1 MKRVDELGEVDAV
14 SDYRHSG
21 CTDSKLEGV
30 IRDMVTAY
38 REVFGG
44 RIEQILLYGSY
55 ARGDADGDS
64 DIDIAAI
71 VHGDRQELQ
80 EKLKKVWD
88 VSSDLELMYEVVIS
102 PTVIPYDEFMA
113 YQEDLPYYR
122 NISEEGIRVDDS
134 SHDEDRNGRR

>member
-1 MKRVDELGEVDAV
+1 M
-14 SDYRHSG
+14 SDYKQFG
-21 CTDSKLEGV
+21 CTERKLEEV
-30 IRDMVTAY
+30 IHDIVAAY

-88 VSSDLELMYEVVIS
+88 VSSDLELKYGVIIS

-113 YQEDLPYYR
+113 YKEDLPYYR
-122 NISEEGIRVDDS
+122 NISEEGIRVDLNS
-134 SHDEDRNGRR
+134 

>member
-1 MKRVDELGEVDAV
+1 M
-14 SDYRHSG
+14 SDY
-21 CTDSKLEGV
+21 KLSRCADCKFEGV

-71 VHGDRQELQ
+71 VHGGRQELQ

-88 VSSDLELMYEVVIS
+88 VSSDLELKYGVVIS
-102 PTVIPYDEFMA
+102 PTVIPYDEYMA
-113 YQEDLPYYR
+113 YKEDLPYYR
-122 NISEEGIRVDDS
+122 NISEEGIRVDLNS
-134 SHDEDRNGRR
+134 

>member
-1 MKRVDELGEVDAV
+1 M
-14 SDYRHSG
+14 SDYKLSR
-21 CTDSKLEGV
+21 CADCKLEGV

-71 VHGDRQELQ
+71 VHGGRQELQ

-88 VSSDLELMYEVVIS
+88 VSSDLELKYGVVIS
-102 PTVIPYDEFMA
+102 PTVIPYDEYMA
-113 YQEDLPYYR
+113 YKEDLPYYR
-122 NISEEGIRVDDS
+122 NISEEGIRVDLNS
-134 SHDEDRNGRR
+134 

>member
-1 MKRVDELGEVDAV
+1 M
-14 SDYRHSG
+14 SDYKQFG
-21 CTDSKLEGV
+21 CTERKLEGV
-30 IRDMVTAY
+30 IHDIVAAY

-88 VSSDLELMYEVVIS
+88 VSSDLELKYGVIIS
-102 PTVIPYDEFMA
+102 PTVIPYDEFMV
-113 YQEDLPYYR
+113 YKEDLPYYR
-122 NISEEGIRVDDS
+122 NISEEGIRVDLNS
-134 SHDEDRNGRR
+134 

>member
-1 MKRVDELGEVDAV
+1 M

-64 DIDIAAI
+64 YIDIAAI

-134 SHDEDRNGRR
+134 IHDEDRNGRR

>member
-1 MKRVDELGEVDAV
+1 M
-14 SDYRHSG
+14 SDYKQFG
-21 CTDSKLEGV
+21 CTERKLEGV
-30 IRDMVTAY
+30 IHDIVAAY

-71 VHGDRQELQ
+71 VHGDRQELK

-88 VSSDLELMYEVVIS
+88 VSSDLELKYGVIIS

-113 YQEDLPYYR
+113 YKEDLPYYR
-122 NISEEGIRVDDS
+122 NISEEGIRVDLNS
-134 SHDEDRNGRR
+134 

>member
-1 MKRVDELGEVDAV
+1 V
-14 SDYRHSG
+14 SDYKQFG
-21 CTDSKLEGV
+21 CTERKLEGV
-30 IRDMVTAY
+30 IHDIVAAY

-88 VSSDLELMYEVVIS
+88 VSSDLELKYGVIIS

-113 YQEDLPYYR
+113 YKEDLPYYR
-122 NISEEGIRVDDS
+122 NISEEGIRVDLNS
-134 SHDEDRNGRR
+134 

>member
-1 MKRVDELGEVDAV
+1 M
-14 SDYRHSG
+14 SDYKQFG
-21 CTDSKLEGV
+21 CTERKLEGV
-30 IRDMVTAY
+30 IHDIVAAY

-88 VSSDLELMYEVVIS
+88 VSSDLELNYGVIIS

-113 YQEDLPYYR
+113 YKEDLPYYR
-122 NISEEGIRVDDS
+122 NISEEGIRVDLNS
-134 SHDEDRNGRR
+134 

>member
-1 MKRVDELGEVDAV
+1 M
-14 SDYRHSG
+14 SDYKQFG
-21 CTDSKLEGV
+21 CTERKLEGV
-30 IRDMVTAY
+30 IHDIVAAY

-88 VSSDLELMYEVVIS
+88 VSSDLELKYGVIIS

-113 YQEDLPYYR
+113 YKEDLPYYR
-122 NISEEGIRVDDS
+122 NISEEEIRVDLNS
-134 SHDEDRNGRR
+134 

>member
-1 MKRVDELGEVDAV
+1 M
-14 SDYRHSG
+14 SDYKQFG
-21 CTDSKLEGV
+21 CTERKLEGV
-30 IRDMVTAY
+30 IHDIVAAY

-88 VSSDLELMYEVVIS
+88 VSSDLELKYGVIIS
-102 PTVIPYDEFMA
+102 PTVITYDEFMA
-113 YQEDLPYYR
+113 YKEDLPYYR
-122 NISEEGIRVDDS
+122 NISEEGIRVDLNS
-134 SHDEDRNGRR
+134 

>member
-1 MKRVDELGEVDAV
+1 M

-30 IRDMVTAY
+30 IRDMATAY

-88 VSSDLELMYEVVIS
+88 VSSSLLKLGSGI
-102 PTVIPYDEFMA
+102 A
-113 YQEDLPYYR
+113 YHHHASESER
-122 NISEEGIRVDDS
+122 NQYFNEKGMVEHKRTWCFHTCF
-134 SHDEDRNGRR
+134 SHLNTHVR

>member
-1 MKRVDELGEVDAV
+1 MNAV
-14 SDYRHSG
+14 SDYKQFG
-21 CTDSKLEGV
+21 CTDRKLEGV
-30 IRDMVTAY
+30 IHDMVTAY

-80 EKLKKVWD
+80 ERLKKVWD
-88 VSSDLELMYEVVIS
+88 VSSDLELTYEVVIS
-102 PTVIPYDEFMA
+102 PTVIPYDEYKA

-122 NISEEGIRVDDS
+122 NISEEGIRIYLNS
-134 SHDEDRNGRR
+134 

>member
-1 MKRVDELGEVDAV
+1 MISGNAKKFKEEEVNAV
-14 SDYRHSG
+14 SDYKQFG
-21 CTDSKLEGV
+21 CTDRKLEGV
-30 IRDMVTAY
+30 IHDMVTAY

-80 EKLKKVWD
+80 ERLKKVWD
-88 VSSDLELMYEVVIS
+88 VSSDLELTYEVVIS
-102 PTVIPYDEFMA
+102 PTVIPYDEYKA

-122 NISEEGIRVDDS
+122 NISEEGIRIYLNS
-134 SHDEDRNGRR
+134 

>member
-1 MKRVDELGEVDAV
+1 M

-21 CTDSKLEGV
+21 CTDRKLEAV
-30 IRDMVTAY
+30 IRDMVAAY
-38 REVFGG
+38 RDVFGG

-64 DIDIAAI
+64 DIDMAAI

-88 VSSDLELMYEVVIS
+88 VSSSLELTYEVVIS
-102 PTVIPYDEFMA
+102 PTVIPYNEFMA

-122 NISEEGIRVDDS
+122 NISEEGIRVDLNS
-134 SHDEDRNGRR
+134 

>member
-1 MKRVDELGEVDAV
+1 M
-14 SDYRHSG
+14 SDYKQFG
-21 CTDSKLEGV
+21 CTERKLEGGIHDIV
-30 IRDMVTAY
+30 AAY

-88 VSSDLELMYEVVIS
+88 VSSDLELKYGVIIS

-113 YQEDLPYYR
+113 YKEDLPYYR
-122 NISEEGIRVDDS
+122 NISEEGIRVDLNS
-134 SHDEDRNGRR
+134 

>member
-1 MKRVDELGEVDAV
+1 LKRVDELGEVDAV

-21 CTDSKLEGV
+21 CTDRKLEAV
-30 IRDMVTAY
+30 IRDMVAAY
-38 REVFGG
+38 RDVFGG
-44 RIEQILLYGSY
+44 EIDQILLYGSY
-55 ARGDADGDS
+55 ARGEDDGDS
-64 DIDIAAI
+64 DIDMAAI

-88 VSSDLELMYEVVIS
+88 VSSDLELTYEVVIS

-122 NISEEGIRVDDS
+122 NIADEGIIVD
-134 SHDEDRNGRR
+134 